1 MPKTRQPFSLY
12 KRPTTKKNKFIYY
25 VQFRG
30 DDGKYMTGMSTGETS
45 KAAAANWAN
54 EYLKEGYNP
63 KTRNLTFKKYAE
75 SWWVWDRC
83 NYVKYRLARG
93 FSVSRRYVEESK
105 RNLDLR
111 LIPAFGDQRLNEIRP
126 EHIRSWMLKLLND
139 SGLTPATINRSLA
152 TLKVMLQE
160 AVAYQYIPRNPG
172 ENIGILKETTKQKDI
187 LTLSEVRALFDP
199 GQLEANWRNNIEHYT
214 LNLLAAAT
222 GLRLGEIQ
230 GLQKK
235 SVHRTHVDIV
245 QAYARKFGMKD
256 PKWQSQRIVPIPKM
270 VSDYLQL
277 VIKRSPFQDPESLV
291 FAGESPDRPVEHS
304 TILAVLYRALKE
316 IGVAKA
322 IRKSRNITFHSW
334 RHFFNS
340 VCRTRVPDP
349 LLQRLTGHRT
359 QEMTEHYTHF
369 ELEDF
374 RDVVTI
380 QESLFEHE

>member
-30 DDGKYMTGMSTGETS
+30 EDGEYMTGMSTGETS

-54 EYLKEGYNP
+54 EYLKDGYNP

-75 SWWVWDRC
+75 NWWVWDKC

-105 RNLDLR
+105 RNLDRR
-111 LIPAFGDQRLNEIRP
+111 LIPAFGDKRLNEIRP

-160 AVAYQYIPRNPG
+160 AVAYQYIPRNPA

-187 LTLSEVRALFDP
+187 LTLSEVRALFNP
-199 GQLEANWRNNIEHYT
+199 RELETNWSNNIEHYT

-235 SVHRTHVDIV
+235 SVYRTHVDVV
-245 QAYARKFGMKD
+245 QAYARKYGMKD
-256 PKWQSQRIVPIPKM
+256 PKWQSQRLIPIPRV
-270 VSDYLQL
+270 VSDSLQV
-277 VIKRSPFQDPESLV
+277 VISKSPFQDPDSLV
-291 FAGESPDRPVEHS
+291 FAGRDQSSPIEHNV
-304 TILAVLYRALKE
+304 ILAVLYRALKA
-316 IGVAKA
+316 IGVTKE

-340 VCRTRVPDP
+340 ICRAKVPDSV
-349 LLQRLTGHRT
+349 LQRLTGHRT

-369 ELEDF
+369 QLEDF
-374 RDVVTI
+374 KDVVRV
-380 QESLFEHE
+380 QESIFQS